1 MSLYSFF
8 LHIDFW
14 RGNIPGKLTLDR
26 LWLIWGSI
34 IDWVD
39 ALTNPEVETRSSPL
53 RAILTSPS
61 TMAVVSTTVYRQ
73 QQYRKAHLVLVELV
87 LLLLEVVECRVVLE
101 RHLRLGEPGQQP
113 IHGALVLS
121 PLAQS
126 ALQTLADVTHGRRQ
140 LARVKPNTSIYV
152 SLTLRRWSL
161 HNLGLRQYFSNC
173 APWYPGGPRSHF
185 RCAARRR
192 RILRKAKGQSTLSS
206 PTKKIWWSQWTWFL

>member
-1 MSLYSFF
+1 MSLYFF
-8 LHIDFW
+8 PFHINFR

-26 LWLIWGSI
+26 LWLIWGGI

-39 ALTNPEVETRSSPL
+39 ANPGVETRSSPL
-53 RAILTSPS
+53 RAILTSPGIS
-61 TMAVVSTTVYRQ
+61 QYACTMAVYWQ

-121 PLAQS
+121 PLAQP

-140 LARVKPNTSIYV
+140 LARVKPNTSI
-152 SLTLRRWSL
+152 
-161 HNLGLRQYFSNC
+161 
-173 APWYPGGPRSHF
+173 
-185 RCAARRR
+185 
-192 RILRKAKGQSTLSS
+192 
-206 PTKKIWWSQWTWFL
+206 

>member
-53 RAILTSPS
+53 RAILTSPDIS
-61 TMAVVSTTVYRQ
+61 QYACTMAVVSTVYWQ

-101 RHLRLGEPGQQP
+101 RHFRLGEPGQQP

-152 SLTLRRWSL
+152 SLTLRRWSF
-161 HNLGLRQYFSNC
+161 HNLGLRQCFSNC

-185 RCAARRR
+185 RGAARRR
-192 RILRKAKGQSTLSS
+192 RILRKAKGQSTLSL
-206 PTKKIWWSQWTWFL
+206 TN

>member
-1 MSLYSFF
+1 MSLYFFF

-14 RGNIPGKLTLDR
+14 RGNIPGKLTLDG
-26 LWLIWGSI
+26 LWLISGSI

-39 ALTNPEVETRSSPL
+39 ALTNPGVETRSSPL
-53 RAILTSPS
+53 RAILTSPGIS
-61 TMAVVSTTVYRQ
+61 QYACTMAVYWQ
-73 QQYRKAHLVLVELV
+73 PQYRKAHLVLVELV

-140 LARVKPNTSIYV
+140 LARVKSNTSI
-152 SLTLRRWSL
+152 
-161 HNLGLRQYFSNC
+161 
-173 APWYPGGPRSHF
+173 
-185 RCAARRR
+185 
-192 RILRKAKGQSTLSS
+192 
-206 PTKKIWWSQWTWFL
+206 

>member
-14 RGNIPGKLTLDR
+14 RGNIPGNLTLDR

-39 ALTNPEVETRSSPL
+39 ALTNPGVETRSSPL
-53 RAILTSPS
+53 RAILTSPVIS
-61 TMAVVSTTVYRQ
+61 QYACTMAVVSTVYWQ

-140 LARVKPNTSIYV
+140 LARVKPNTSI
-152 SLTLRRWSL
+152 
-161 HNLGLRQYFSNC
+161 
-173 APWYPGGPRSHF
+173 
-185 RCAARRR
+185 
-192 RILRKAKGQSTLSS
+192 
-206 PTKKIWWSQWTWFL
+206 